1 MGWKKL
7 AGTKGN
13 RRVLYTQKVIKDSLI
28 SLLKEKDIHK
38 ITVTDIC
45 READINRGTFYSHYK
60 DAYDL
65 LDSMESEF
73 FDKAYSYVK
82 DYNDNSLV
90 NVLTHIKDNKDLST
104 IIFCRQMDSRILN
117 RIFFIAGKIDVESM
131 IKENDKVYLD
141 YLLKYSIGGII
152 AIIQNWLESGL
163 KEEPEVIVD
172 IINRVKRI

>member
-1 MGWKKL
+1 M

-13 RRVLYTQKVIKDSLI
+13 RRALYTPKVIKDSLI